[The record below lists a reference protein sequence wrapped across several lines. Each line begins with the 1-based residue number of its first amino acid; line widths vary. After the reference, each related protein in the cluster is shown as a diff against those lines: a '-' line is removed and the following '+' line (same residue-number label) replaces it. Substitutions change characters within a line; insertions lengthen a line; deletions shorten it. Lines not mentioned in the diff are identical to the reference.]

1 MMAELYCFNP
11 KSSPDVMA
19 EVYYFNP
26 KSSPDMMAE
35 VYCFNLKC
43 TVMICWLKCTVS
55 T

>member
-1 MMAELYCFNP
+1 MYFDMMAGVYCFNL
-11 KSSPDVMA
+11 KCIH
-19 EVYYFNP
+19 
-26 KSSPDMMAE
+26 DMMAG